1 MSIKSSLLALLAE
14 QSSSASQLQQRFLA
28 LTEEVWPLN
37 MGQVTQTL
45 ARLER
50 DGFVE
55 PAGQV
60 TGPTGRVAE
69 TYRLTDAG
77 HASAESWWSTPVL
90 RAKTERD
97 ELVIKVC
104 LAAARR
110 DVDLLS
116 LLDRQRRATLRELR
130 DLNRTTRELGSTRT
144 AERLQL
150 ERRIY
155 DLEAEARWLD
165 RVEALA
171 QPTSSSTP
179 SDQEA

>member
-1 MSIKSSLLALLAE
+1 MPIKSSLLALLAE
-14 QSSSASQLQQRFLA
+14 QSGSASQLQQRFLA

-37 MGQVTQTL
+37 IGQVTQTL

-50 DGFVE
+50 DE
-55 PAGQV
+55 LIEAAGQI
-60 TGPTGRVAE
+60 TGPTGRTAE

-77 HASAESWWSTPVL
+77 HAAVEDWWADPVL
-90 RAKTERD
+90 RPKSERD
-97 ELVIKVC
+97 ELVIKVS
-104 LAAARR
+104 LAAARH
-110 DVDLLS
+110 DVDLIA

-130 DLNRTTRELGSTRT
+130 GLHRASRDLGATRT

-150 ERRIY
+150 ERRIF

-171 QPTSSSTP
+171 HPTT
-179 SDQEA
+179 DQEA